1 MKFQCGDFFAL
12 TGYSLRSRFVRLLS
26 SIRYGIP
33 FKRTFSHV
41 ETAIDENQNI
51 SAEAKGVM
59 YVDNDR
65 EGIEKSDVIV
75 FRFKN
80 FSLQDQKRH
89 KKAAKAHLDT
99 GYAFARYVLDASI
112 IIRFAFILFGWI
124 FLIPGLIM
132 KDFGLFLGSLIALV
146 AFILFLT
153 IVIKIAEKFDWLTE
167 DCVENASLIYS
178 MNKKWAPIPKARNE
192 FPNGMVQVWRN
203 LVLNKVGEVVAEKE
217 RGEKW
222 KFKSPQH
229 QAEIREK
236 ILKKLI

>member
-1 MKFQCGDFFAL
+1 MKFQCGDFFAIR
-12 TGYSLRSRFVRLLS
+12 GYSPKSRLVRFLS

-51 SAEAKGVM
+51 SAEATGVK

-65 EGIEKSDVIV
+65 EGLEKSDVIV
-75 FRFKN
+75 FRFKK

-89 KKAAKAHLDT
+89 QKAAKDHLAT
-99 GYAFARYVLDASI
+99 GYAFARYFLDASV
-112 IIRFAFILFGWI
+112 IIRVAFILFGWI
-124 FLIPGLIM
+124 FLIPGLILG
-132 KDFGLFLGSLIALV
+132 DLGLFIISLIALV

-153 IVIKIAEKFDWLTE
+153 IVIIIAKKFDLLTE
-167 DCVENASLIYS
+167 DCAENASLIYS
-178 MNKKWAPIPKARNE
+178 KNKKWAPIPKERNE

-203 LVLNKVGEVVAEKE
+203 LVLNKVAYVVAEKE
-217 RGEKW
+217 RGEK

-229 QAEIREK
+229 QAKIREK

>member
-1 MKFQCGDFFAL
+1 MKFQCGDFFAIR
-12 TGYSLRSRFVRLLS
+12 GYSPRSRLVRLLS

-51 SAEAKGVM
+51 SAEATGVK

-65 EGIEKSDVIV
+65 VGIEKSEVIV
-75 FRFKN
+75 FRFKK
-80 FSLQDQKRH
+80 FSEHDQKKH
-89 KKAAKAHLDT
+89 KKAAENHLAT

-132 KDFGLFLGSLIALV
+132 KNFGLFIGSLIALV

-178 MNKKWAPIPKARNE
+178 KNKKWAPIPKARNE

-203 LVLNKVGEVVAEKE
+203 LVLNGVANVVAEKKKE
-217 RGEKW
+217 GKW
-222 KFKSPQH
+222 EFKSKQD
-229 QAEIREK
+229 QVK
-236 ILKKLI
+236 ICKMILQKMI